1 MEDRREIETSNTW
14 PPTTAMVGSDS
25 QRVGKSLP
33 PPWSPRAVQARW
45 MRFII
50 PIRLSMDAILLLT
63 CLPSSPVFQYGRD
76 YSVVSVWG
84 RTKKRSQGR
93 LTGRARFEETES
105 AGKKENLPAKEAKPF
120 QGRRRLPISRRGH
133 GGALNSPRGEA
144 RLGPTLFGQPPKM
157 TQPQPRLQNNTPIS
171 TKLKFVLGF

>member
-1 MEDRREIETSNTW
+1 MTIPDPRGRKSVPTMLSSTEDLPELW

-120 QGRRRLPISRRGH
+120 QGRRSLATAHWACIH
-133 GGALNSPRGEA
+133 
-144 RLGPTLFGQPPKM
+144 
-157 TQPQPRLQNNTPIS
+157 
-171 TKLKFVLGF
+171 